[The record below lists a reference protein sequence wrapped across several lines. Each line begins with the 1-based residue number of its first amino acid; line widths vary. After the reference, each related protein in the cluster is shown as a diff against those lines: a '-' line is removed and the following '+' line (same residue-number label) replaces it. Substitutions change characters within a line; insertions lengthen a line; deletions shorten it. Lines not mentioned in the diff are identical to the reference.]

1 MSLEKINIRNSV
13 LILMILLAAAA
24 RFIHLDNQNFW
35 ANFTPV
41 GAVSL
46 FGGAYFTDKKKAYLV
61 PLLTLFLS
69 DLLINYLYFHH
80 FAWFYAGSVWVY
92 VSFALMVFIGT
103 KLPKVNVVNVV
114 LAALAAVLVH
124 WLLTDIDPW
133 LYGTLYD
140 KSFVGYFQSLF
151 AAIPFERSLLL
162 GNFVYGFVLFGG
174 FELAKRQFPALNGRD
189 VACNVSTMYLK

>member
-24 RFIHLDNQNFW
+24 RFIHLDNQNVW

-61 PLLTLFLS
+61 PLLVLFVS
-69 DLLINYLYFHH
+69 DLGINYLYFHK
-80 FAWFYAGSVWVY
+80 FVWFYGSAVWIY
-92 VSFALMVFIGT
+92 ISFAAMVYIGT
-103 KLPKVNVVNVV
+103 KIPKINAGNVV
-114 LAALAAVLVH
+114 LASLAAVLVH
-124 WLLTDIDPW
+124 WLLTDINPW
-133 LYGTLYD
+133 LYGTTYSKALI
-140 KSFVGYFQSLF
+140 GYFESLF

-162 GNFVYGFVLFGG
+162 GNFVYGFILFGG
-174 FELAKRQFPALNGRD
+174 FELAKRKFPI
-189 VACNVSTMYLK
+189 LKLHNQLVV

>member
-1 MSLEKINIRNSV
+1 MSLEKITIRNSI
-13 LILMILLAAAA
+13 LILMILLAAAM
-24 RFIHLDNQNFW
+24 RFIHLDTQHVW

-69 DLLINYLYFHH
+69 DLLINYLYFHK
-80 FAWFYAGSVWVY
+80 FVWFYSSAIWVY
-92 VSFALMVFIGT
+92 ISFALMVFIGT
-103 KLPKVNVVNVV
+103 KITKINFANVIM
-114 LAALAAVLVH
+114 ASLAAVVVH

-133 LYGTLYD
+133 LHGNLYD
-140 KSFVGYFQSLF
+140 KRSIGYFQSLV
-151 AAIPFERSLLL
+151 AAIPFERSLML

-174 FELAKRQFPALNGRD
+174 FELMKAKFP
-189 VACNVSTMYLK
+189 SLKIQRVLVLQ